1 MLDENGNLRTTLP
14 RNVMEPPSVFE
25 LPITPVDFTFNLE
38 PKVSLISWIP
48 SLLEAPISKSST

>member
-48 SLLEAPISKSST
+48 SLLEAPIS